1 MEGFAADPFG
11 DGHGDVAAVENGEGQ
26 HVHNGEV
33 DVQDDGEPEDHEEGV
48 GVLEE
53 VVIDAADADG
63 AAHVGGA
70 DVGLGRE
77 EFLDH
82 VDHAAGGGGELLADA
97 GVVDLAFAGG
107 MPDDAEHGFGDFLGA
122 FVGEAGG
129 DGDGLLGFGA
139 ADGEGDGFA
148 VGGLDGFADLEA
160 IVDGLAVEG
169 EELVTGLEVGFGGG
183 AVFLDLADHGGFFAG
198 DADIFE
204 RGAFE
209 DAAEEGRFF
218 RSDAG
223 GFGGHGALDEALA
236 GAVDFEDDVGA
247 FAGDD
252 GPADGVDEAFE
263 AFDGL
268 VVDFDDFIADFE
280 AAFGGGAV
288 FGNVANGGGDERFGF
303 GFAEPGDEEGE
314 EGGEAE
320 AEEGTGEG
328 DDDFVEGGD
337 GWQGFF
343 GVDIAFD
350 GLHGGHLGEGDEAA
364 GGDAAEAVL
373 DAVDGFFPEGF
384 AEPDLEAVDVE
395 AAPAGGEEVAPFV
408 DEDHQIEHQKDL
420 DDEDDGVEDFAEG
433 AEREKPVHEGYVTE
447 ITPLNGIT
455 RGRRL

>member
-1 MEGFAADPFG
+1 M
-11 DGHGDVAAVENGEGQ
+11 
-26 HVHNGEV
+26 
-33 DVQDDGEPEDHEEGV
+33 
-48 GVLEE
+48 
-53 VVIDAADADG
+53 
-63 AAHVGGA
+63 
-70 DVGLGRE
+70 
-77 EFLDH
+77 
-82 VDHAAGGGGELLADA
+82 LADT

-122 FVGEAGG
+122 FFGEAGG

-148 VGGLDGFADLEA
+148 IGGLDGFADLEA
-160 IVDGLAVEG
+160 VVDGLAVEG
-169 EELVTGLEVGFGGG
+169 EELVTGLEACVGGG
-183 AVFLDLADHGGFFAG
+183 AVFLDLADHGGFFAS
-198 DADIFE
+198 DADVFE

-209 DAAEEGRFF
+209 NAAEEGGFF
-218 RSDAG
+218 GSDAG
-223 GFGGHGALDEALA
+223 GVGGHGALDEALA
-236 GAVDFEDDVGA
+236 GAVDFEVDVGA

-268 VVDFDDFIADFE
+268 VVDFDDFIADLE

-288 FGNVANGGGDERFGF
+288 FGDVADGGGDEGFGF

-320 AEEGTGEG
+320 AEEGAGEG

-350 GLHGGHLGEGDEAA
+350 GLHGGHLGEGDEAT

-373 DAVDGFFPEGF
+373 DTVDGFFPERL

-408 DEDHQIEHQKDL
+408 DEDHQIEHQEDL

-433 AEREKPVHEGYVTE
+433 AEREKPVHEGK
-447 ITPLNGIT
+447 
-455 RGRRL
+455 